1 MLHLFGQFHIIAN
14 RIRYHGKCLKI
25 ARGKVK
31 EDDKYTCPICDYRVK
46 IPRDAARP
54 KLEDLQA
61 WQDEIATL
69 PFQPEEEE
77 CLASII
83 NTAQDFRQFMAAYIN
98 PMLSNPDELTTQ
110 RFYLRKIEGADILL
124 VAETNFFKQELH
136 KWAPIASEPPPLIQV
151 SLSTRKPRP
160 TKQQKHMASLGITNP
175 DDLPQHLR
183 TKPYN
188 TTRRKFSHSQIK
200 TSIPLQPAPLCSP
213 ITPMSHTPS
222 TGDVA
227 FMHPSV
233 ANNASLTLSGTTAAG
248 SLQVDPLLASHQAYN
263 ASSST
268 GAGSP
273 RVSSA
278 EASIFSNSAAP
289 LASSNKSESNPFSPL
304 AANGGDGN
312 TSGSMDAFFNNLVHQ
327 DETPPADSRDMDSEA
342 EVDGQALV
350 NEFLHQDVDEKVEAQ
365 V

>member
-1 MLHLFGQFHIIAN
+1 M
-14 RIRYHGKCLKI
+14 
-25 ARGKVK
+25 
-31 EDDKYTCPICDYRVK
+31 K

-61 WQDEIATL
+61 WQDEIPNL
-69 PFQPEEEE
+69 PFQPEEED

-98 PMLSNPDELTTQ
+98 PMLSNPEELTTQ

-136 KWAPIASEPPPLIQV
+136 KWAPIASDPPPPIQV

-183 TKPYN
+183 TKPYS
-188 TTRRKFSHSQIK
+188 TARRKFSYPQIN

-213 ITPMSHTPS
+213 ITPMSHTS
-222 TGDVA
+222 ITSDTA
-227 FMHPSV
+227 FMHQAV
-233 ANNASLTLSGTTAAG
+233 VTNAPFTLSGASAAA
-248 SLQVDPLLASHQAYN
+248 SLPVDPILASHQAYHT
-263 ASSST
+263 SPSI
-268 GAGSP
+268 GIGSP

-278 EASIFSNSAAP
+278 NTSIFSNSAVP
-289 LASSNKSESNPFSPL
+289 LAPSNKPENNLFSPH
-304 AANGGDGN
+304 ATNGGEGN
-312 TSGSMDAFFNNLVHQ
+312 TSGAMDTFFTDLVNQ
-327 DETPPADSRDMDSEA
+327 DESLPANTRDIETEA

-350 NEFLHQDVDEKVEAQ
+350 NEFLHQDVDEKVDTDT
-365 V
+365 